1 MPPAPPKNS
10 FATPAIVKGTDAVHS
25 AIHSN
30 LPHGALCTD
39 TSTDRHTIREPT
51 LSVSNLLFYSLS
63 STDRHTIPQATLSV
77 SARVHFNKFRKS
89 SESLQNAHRVLQ
101 KIDLSIHKATVCCLV
116 LRICALTR
124 SDKIRSSAMQS
135 GLERVIATPAVFVCV
150 HRTAVLCV
158 SHLVLPAISLL
169 LSSFRTARPHPW
181 ASRSLGVALRRPVA
195 KPEKAP
201 GRCSL

>member
-1 MPPAPPKNS
+1 M
-10 FATPAIVKGTDAVHS
+10 
-25 AIHSN
+25 
-30 LPHGALCTD
+30 
-39 TSTDRHTIREPT
+39 
-51 LSVSNLLFYSLS
+51 SVNNLLFTFYLPLTDILYRSRPCQSATYFLLLS